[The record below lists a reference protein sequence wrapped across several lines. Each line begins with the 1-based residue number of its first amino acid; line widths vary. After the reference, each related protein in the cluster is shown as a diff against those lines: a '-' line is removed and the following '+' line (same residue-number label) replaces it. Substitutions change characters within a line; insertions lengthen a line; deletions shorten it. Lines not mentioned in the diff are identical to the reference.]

1 MWRCAKAETAGPV
14 LVRGWAGLVVASA
27 GSWPASV
34 MMAAAWGVLVVM
46 VPPDGDLVHVL
57 VVEQLYVEC
66 LVEGGLDAFGQ
77 LAEVPGD
84 QRDDAEEF
92 GVVVTGGGVVDA
104 GDLGFD
110 LLALGVQ
117 FGEPL
122 G

>member
-77 LAEVPGD
+77 LAEVTGD